1 MIESRK
7 DFGLDY
13 RHLHPVKPCRHRDG
27 AFDSLGQMQKI
38 KDEYKE
44 ALEAWATWLNETTGK
59 NREKLLEELI
69 DMMTAIRTYLA
80 GAGYTQDEVEREI
93 CLVNIKN
100 RNRGYWDETGGS
112 GDEIESGG
120 IER

>member
-13 RHLHPVKPCRHRDG
+13 HHLHPVKPCRHRDG

-44 ALEAWATWLNETTGK
+44 ALEAWAIWLNETTGK

-80 GAGYTQDEVEREI
+80 GAGYTQGEVEREI

-100 RNRGYWDETGGS
+100 QNRGYWDEAGGS